1 MYIINVE
8 PQPCQPKCHHL
19 HCCSDRSIF
28 VLGMLKNTS
37 KYQPR
42 PITIKAINEQ
52 SIFDL
57 EHRIECAPGHTSEGS
72 TYTKSLTPGGLCA
85 SEKLVAEQAG
95 GYEIEDGIGG
105 SLI

>member
-1 MYIINVE
+1 MYKLNRANRNSLISIFTLVAV
-8 PQPCQPKCHHL
+8 
-19 HCCSDRSIF
+19 IF
-28 VLGMLKNTS
+28 VLGIFKTTS

-42 PITIKAINEQ
+42 PIVVKTVNEK

-57 EHRIECAPGHTSEGS
+57 EDRIECVPGHTSEGS
-72 TYTKSLTPGGLCA
+72 AYTKSLTPGGLCGA
-85 SEKLVAEQAG
+85 QKLVSEQA